1 MLNQIVAVASRV
13 IRQIIHDRRFLALSI
28 MVPLLIIYILYVFFD
43 SVNRPFFNAKEFVP
57 PVGAF
62 LVHFL
67 TYVLSAIVLVR
78 ERTQQTMTR
87 MFVSGYRKVSIIAGY
102 VLAYTLI
109 ATVQS
114 LIVIIELNVLFK
126 LEYTGAKFLEMYLVI
141 WLLAIISIALGIFIS
156 NFARNEGQVLP
167 MIPLVLMPSIFFSG
181 MIVAIDKM
189 PNWVGWFSF
198 LTPMYYANNTVDA
211 IAAGNPLTMLYVQL
225 VIYGIVVMGLAVLTL
240 REQD

>member
-43 SVNRPFFNAKEFVP
+43 SVHRPFFDAKEFVP

-102 VLAYTLI
+102 VLAYTVI

-114 LIVIIELNVLFK
+114 LIV
-126 LEYTGAKFLEMYLVI
+126 
-141 WLLAIISIALGIFIS
+141 
-156 NFARNEGQVLP
+156 
-167 MIPLVLMPSIFFSG
+167 
-181 MIVAIDKM
+181 
-189 PNWVGWFSF
+189 
-198 LTPMYYANNTVDA
+198 
-211 IAAGNPLTMLYVQL
+211 
-225 VIYGIVVMGLAVLTL
+225 
-240 REQD
+240 